1 MNFRRKKDSFRC
13 VASPTK
19 ACGGAR
25 TADHD
30 KPAENLARE
39 ARPAR
44 WPDALTAQSGAR
56 TRVSRCCVL
65 GQVGIH
71 AAEVSSSGSG
81 YAKPVALAAAHVF
94 ALVCAFVV
102 WWPMRDGSSADPV
115 PTVSWRPQEK
125 AATAAA
131 MTAHAREPEDKRSRA
146 AMRCSVD
153 LPVGL
158 WPVLFLARLA
168 KDVAPWR
175 G

>member
-1 MNFRRKKDSFRC
+1 MNLATNFNRAVGVVHIGIFHDMVFFFMNFRRKKDSFRC

-102 WWPMRDGSSADPV
+102 WWPMAPATCGGS
-115 PTVSWRPQEK
+115 
-125 AATAAA
+125 
-131 MTAHAREPEDKRSRA
+131 
-146 AMRCSVD
+146 
-153 LPVGL
+153 
-158 WPVLFLARLA
+158 
-168 KDVAPWR
+168 
-175 G
+175 

>member
-65 GQVGIH
+65 GQVGNH

-102 WWPMRDGSSADPV
+102 WWPMAPATCGGS
-115 PTVSWRPQEK
+115 
-125 AATAAA
+125 
-131 MTAHAREPEDKRSRA
+131 
-146 AMRCSVD
+146 
-153 LPVGL
+153 
-158 WPVLFLARLA
+158 
-168 KDVAPWR
+168 
-175 G
+175 